1 MAERKDIIALVQ
13 EWLQPY
19 FSNKLPSN
27 FGRPTL
33 RMVQEGL
40 RTAGIGEVGVAG
52 EILGLGAK
60 QMVGYLQ
67 RGGTAPFPES
77 LLQVT
82 CCEILRTVLKERAG
96 DEITEIMRLLWG
108 EVALGTSRLRD
119 EAAVLGRVREAIEQ
133 LSEPFK
139 SFMRLDFIEGR
150 SEEEIR
156 LKLGLADHEE
166 YLHLKRLS
174 FSALRQAI
182 ERLLSSKPLR
192 VVT

>member
-1 MAERKDIIALVQ
+1 
-13 EWLQPY
+13 
-19 FSNKLPSN
+19 
-27 FGRPTL
+27 
-33 RMVQEGL
+33 
-40 RTAGIGEVGVAG
+40 
-52 EILGLGAK
+52 
-60 QMVGYLQ
+60 
-67 RGGTAPFPES
+67 
-77 LLQVT
+77 
-82 CCEILRTVLKERAG
+82 
-96 DEITEIMRLLWG
+96 MRLLWG